1 MKENLERK
9 EYLLQLTEQRYSE
22 FEKFILKLA
31 QTDDD
36 VRAKLDMMNMVPR
49 DRIVSNVVKENEEL
63 RQRYEEVVHAN
74 ERLREELE
82 DLVNRKGITD
92 ITQEQLSIFQSK
104 TPQNLPKLD
113 LGKIAKNVQAEKDPR
128 AYIQKLEQSV
138 NYLNEKIQRS
148 RIDFKKMKQE
158 NRNLKESIDN
168 HLSVNEKLNQAL
180 KKSEEEVTE
189 LERLLSKFGYNRK
202 RNQKVYEFKES
213 ARGEKGNQKEDQS
226 QVSTKQ
232 DFAPPVSSETNNEV
246 DSTFGDVSCILMAAD
261 THNVGILEQ
270 GEDVDHLN
278 DQSLMKASPD
288 KK

>member
-1 MKENLERK
+1 M
-9 EYLLQLTEQRYSE
+9 
-22 FEKFILKLA
+22 KLA

-49 DRIVSNVVKENEEL
+49 DRIVSNVVKENDEL

-82 DLVNRKGITD
+82 DLVNRKGLSD

-113 LGKIAKNVQAEKDPR
+113 LGKIAKNVQADKDPR

-168 HLSVNEKLNQAL
+168 HLSVNEKLN
-180 KKSEEEVTE
+180 
-189 LERLLSKFGYNRK
+189 
-202 RNQKVYEFKES
+202 
-213 ARGEKGNQKEDQS
+213 
-226 QVSTKQ
+226 
-232 DFAPPVSSETNNEV
+232 
-246 DSTFGDVSCILMAAD
+246 
-261 THNVGILEQ
+261 
-270 GEDVDHLN
+270 
-278 DQSLMKASPD
+278 
-288 KK
+288 